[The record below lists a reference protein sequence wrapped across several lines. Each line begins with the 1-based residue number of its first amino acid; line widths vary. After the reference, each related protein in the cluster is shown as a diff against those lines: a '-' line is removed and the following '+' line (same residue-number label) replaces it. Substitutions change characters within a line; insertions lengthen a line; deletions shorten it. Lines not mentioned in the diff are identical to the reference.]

1 MQSLHFTDQHA
12 DLLYGAFSTLLYLM
26 SLRGL
31 YYRPLYW
38 FPKNYFMGRLLIY
51 TRLSAHST
59 PKPAGFFI
67 GLALLV
73 VANGLFKPN
82 VSSIVGTLYRT
93 DDPRRDGGFTLFY
106 MGINVGSLIPPIFIG
121 TVVHYYGWHAGFL
134 FATLGMVIGM
144 ITFLI
149 GRKRLGNR
157 DLPTQ
162 SPLNSFSV
170 KIKFNT
176 VLCLGIIASVA
187 LIKLC
192 FDFPAS
198 TNTIVVI
205 GTFFNLPCL
214 SLFPSQRETCTHNE
228 IK

>member
-1 MQSLHFTDQHA
+1 
-12 DLLYGAFSTLLYLM
+12 
-26 SLRGL
+26 
-31 YYRPLYW
+31 
-38 FPKNYFMGRLLIY
+38 
-51 TRLSAHST
+51 
-59 PKPAGFFI
+59 
-67 GLALLV
+67 
-73 VANGLFKPN
+73 
-82 VSSIVGTLYRT
+82 
-93 DDPRRDGGFTLFY
+93 
-106 MGINVGSLIPPIFIG
+106 
-121 TVVHYYGWHAGFL
+121 
-134 FATLGMVIGM
+134 MVIGM

-162 SPLNSFSV
+162 SPLNSFSA

-205 GTFFNLPCL
+205 GTFFNLPCR
-214 SLFPSQRETCTHNE
+214 SLFPSQRETCTT
-228 IK
+228 K